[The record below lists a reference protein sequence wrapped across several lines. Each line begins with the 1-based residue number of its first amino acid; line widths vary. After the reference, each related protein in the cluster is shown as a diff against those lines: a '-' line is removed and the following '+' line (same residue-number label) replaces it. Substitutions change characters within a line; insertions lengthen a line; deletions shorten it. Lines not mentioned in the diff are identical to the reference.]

1 MVLDYFVQHLKL
13 FWKTNQYNK
22 GFTMGYRARNGKYYS
37 RKESRSEYYE
47 RKAREAR
54 RDEYDTFVKGAIGVV
69 IAIVVWSWILGI

>member
-1 MVLDYFVQHLKL
+1 MAYK
-13 FWKTNQYNK
+13 
-22 GFTMGYRARNGKYYS
+22 ARNGKYYS
-37 RKESRSEYYE
+37 RKESRSEYHE